1 MALRVLVVRPQP
13 GAAATAEALERA
25 GHEPVVMPLTQ
36 IAPLAS
42 PQPAGASFDA
52 VAATSAN
59 AIRQA
64 SPTLIEPLRDVP
76 LCAVGEA
83 TARAARAAGFRRVE
97 TAEGDADRLAEMI
110 LDRFKAGSRLLYLC
124 GKVRRREFEAALV
137 AAGIE
142 VQIAE
147 TYDTVAVHPDDGQLA
162 ALGAVDAVLVHS
174 AEAAK
179 ALLRL
184 RSRAGSF
191 LERAAFIAISQRA
204 AEPLRAAGITRLL
217 VAESPTEAA
226 MFACLGQ
233 VMSDGL

>member
-25 GHEPVVMPLTQ
+25 GHEPVVMPLTE
-36 IAPLAS
+36 IVPLAS

-83 TARAARAAGFRRVE
+83 TAQAARAAGFRRVE

-110 LDRFKAGSRLLYLC
+110 LGRFKAGSRLLYLC
-124 GKVRRREFEAALV
+124 SRVRRREFEAALV
-137 AAGIE
+137 AAGID
-142 VQIAE
+142 VGIAE
-147 TYDTVAVHPDDGQLA
+147 TYDTVAVLPGDDEIA
-162 ALGAVDAVLVHS
+162 ALGAVDAVLLHS

-184 RSRAGSF
+184 RARAATS
-191 LERAAFIAISQRA
+191 LERAVFIAVSQRA
-204 AEPLRAAGITRLL
+204 AEPLRDAGITRLL
-217 VAESPTEAA
+217 VAESPTETA
-226 MFACLGQ
+226 MFARLGQ

>member
-25 GHEPVVMPLTQ
+25 GHEPVVMPLTE
-36 IAPLAS
+36 IVPLAS

-59 AIRQA
+59 AIRHAQPA
-64 SPTLIEPLRDVP
+64 LIDRLSDTP

-83 TARAARAAGFRRVE
+83 TAQAARAAGFRRVE

-110 LDRFKAGSRLLYLC
+110 LDRFEAGSRLLYLC
-124 GKVRRREFEAALV
+124 GRVRRREFEAALV

-142 VQIAE
+142 VQAAE
-147 TYDTVAVHPDDGQLA
+147 TYDTVAVPLDDGQLA
-162 ALGAVDAVLVHS
+162 ALGAVDAVRGHS

-191 LERAAFIAISQRA
+191 LERVAVIAISQRA
-204 AEPLRAAGITRLL
+204 AKPLRDAGAPRLI
-217 VAESPTEAA
+217 VAESPSEAA
-226 MFACLGQ
+226 MLARLGQ